1 MLITSY
7 HAKVNKEE
15 SYSENKQKLPKE
27 HDGVHILVNSD
38 QWNL

>member
-1 MLITSY
+1 MLIRSY

-15 SYSENKQKLPKE
+15 SYSESKQKLPE
-27 HDGVHILVNSD
+27 ELGVHILVNSG